1 MIPAMLTKKNLSKH
15 TKSLQNNRKREF
27 LEKYLEDQLEAIRT
41 ASIDEAGSSASSCT
55 DGLTKIEV
63 PRKKKQLK
71 REPYLFQKSK
81 ASVEVQSKHTT
92 NKKAFAGIST
102 SKKGLRTPRFSK
114 HFKQSHSEYSEH
126 LEEGEKKDVKD
137 MEKLEISALY
147 ESAFSENKKSAT
159 TSQRSCYEIIV
170 VNDSASISSSSSR
183 LTVDTGEK
191 SYSTPPSPPIQDQ
204 LNTTNHNSQIF
215 SKIFRQNKFYT
226 EQTNSSNNFAMNVDS
241 MIDNNLDIIILGS
254 NSHSPYINQHD
265 ALHNNTRLPP
275 PPQPRSMN
283 VNVYNSTN
291 NSYPSVF
298 NYGNHQS
305 FEPDH
310 TFNYQIYGN
319 PQSTQHPI
327 TQHSNTWPRP
337 EMRMISTSSNPSQQ
351 FNNIYTSSPP
361 FSSYSLP
368 PARLND
374 NFLIIDLTS
383 DNEYTDDGGGGVDVT
398 SEFKWKKH
406 RLY

>member
-55 DGLTKIEV
+55 DDGV
-63 PRKKKQLK
+63 GVGVDKKNYNKK
-71 REPYLFQKSK
+71 
-81 ASVEVQSKHTT
+81 SKHTT

-183 LTVDTGEK
+183 LTVDTAVEPLRFK
-191 SYSTPPSPPIQDQ
+191 ST
-204 LNTTNHNSQIF
+204 
-215 SKIFRQNKFYT
+215 
-226 EQTNSSNNFAMNVDS
+226 
-241 MIDNNLDIIILGS
+241 
-254 NSHSPYINQHD
+254 
-265 ALHNNTRLPP
+265 
-275 PPQPRSMN
+275 
-283 VNVYNSTN
+283 VY
-291 NSYPSVF
+291 
-298 NYGNHQS
+298 
-305 FEPDH
+305 
-310 TFNYQIYGN
+310 
-319 PQSTQHPI
+319 
-327 TQHSNTWPRP
+327 
-337 EMRMISTSSNPSQQ
+337 
-351 FNNIYTSSPP
+351 
-361 FSSYSLP
+361 
-368 PARLND
+368 
-374 NFLIIDLTS
+374 
-383 DNEYTDDGGGGVDVT
+383 GVDFYISIKIKIDEDVMD
-398 SEFKWKKH
+398 KLL
-406 RLY
+406 LYEEIVVIVEVAKMINIVCIML

>member
-183 LTVDTGEK
+183 LTVDTAVEPLRFK
-191 SYSTPPSPPIQDQ
+191 STVYGVDFYISIKIKIDEDVMDKLLLYELIITDAVDEFD
-204 LNTTNHNSQIF
+204 LN
-215 SKIFRQNKFYT
+215 
-226 EQTNSSNNFAMNVDS
+226 
-241 MIDNNLDIIILGS
+241 
-254 NSHSPYINQHD
+254 
-265 ALHNNTRLPP
+265 
-275 PPQPRSMN
+275 
-283 VNVYNSTN
+283 
-291 NSYPSVF
+291 
-298 NYGNHQS
+298 
-305 FEPDH
+305 
-310 TFNYQIYGN
+310 
-319 PQSTQHPI
+319 
-327 TQHSNTWPRP
+327 
-337 EMRMISTSSNPSQQ
+337 SQQ
-351 FNNIYTSSPP
+351 F
-361 FSSYSLP
+361 
-368 PARLND
+368 
-374 NFLIIDLTS
+374 
-383 DNEYTDDGGGGVDVT
+383 
-398 SEFKWKKH
+398 
-406 RLY
+406 